1 MAENQSK
8 LYNPV
13 AYNDSI
19 ERTARQDR
27 IFLNN
32 PVIMQGLGLAPL
44 IVACTSGQNALMI
57 SVAVILI
64 LVPARVIAAV
74 LSRFSYYRFRG
85 LLYSVVSASVYVG
98 VYWIVTHIFPA
109 ASLSQL
115 GLYLPLL
122 VIDPIVIKR
131 YERVKR
137 EKVDAAFR
145 KSVITALGYSL
156 VLMIMG
162 ILRELLA
169 GGTFFGNKV
178 FGISIMPML
187 KLPMGGFMLLAVVM
201 ALWRGAVTSY
211 KKQMKTE
218 AEQ

>member
-1 MAENQSK
+1 MAENPSK
-8 LYNPV
+8 IYNPV

-44 IVACTSGQNALMI
+44 IVACTSGQNALML
-57 SVAVILI
+57 SVSVILI
-64 LVPARVIAAV
+64 LVPTRVIAA
-74 LSRFSYYRFRG
+74 LLGRFSYYRFRG
-85 LLYSVVSASVYVG
+85 LLYSVVSAGVYVG
-98 VYWIVTHIFPA
+98 VYWAVTHIFAA

-137 EKVDAAFR
+137 EKVNAAFR
-145 KSVITALGYSL
+145 KGLITALGYSL
-156 VLMIMG
+156 VLIIMG
-162 ILRELLA
+162 ILREFLA
-169 GGTFFGNKV
+169 GGTFFGTKV
-178 FGISIMPML
+178 LDVSIMPML

-201 ALWRGAVTSY
+201 ALWRGAVTSF

-218 AEQ
+218 AE